1 MTQIYD
7 NNLNLFPSLH
17 RWVGTVAVSTTT
29 SQQQGPCFNALIAFL
44 CGVCIFS
51 MCLGWFP
58 PGTPASSQS
67 PKICMLAIDM
77 SYINVV
83 CSLKCFDLSLNEK
96 VEYKTQSI
104 CTFYAVKLH

>member
-1 MTQIYD
+1 MLRWDLIWIAVIID
-7 NNLNLFPSLH
+7 IIGIENGLH
-17 RWVGTVAVSTTT
+17 VLAVS
-29 SQQQGPCFNALIAFL
+29 PDA
-44 CGVCIFS
+44 
-51 MCLGWFP
+51 
-58 PGTPASSQS
+58 PASSHS

-77 SYINVV
+77 SYINVA